1 MISTPASLFKLLSSL
16 FVAIPLA
23 VTCVDCSNNEVQIAQ
38 AIPRINENIRY
49 PQSAAVIDVTSP
61 EYKAIP
67 NDGKDDTA
75 AIQKALSQFPNQG
88 RVIYLPNGV
97 YNISDSL
104 HWANGVPFR
113 SDYKR
118 IVLQGQS
125 RDGVVIQLNDSSPKF
140 QNPDKP
146 RPVISTGFNPDL
158 DPNSK
163 EFKASQVAQRFS
175 NSVRNLTIN
184 IGKNNPGAQGLNFV
198 ANNQGAVRSVK
209 IISSDNQGTTGL
221 ALTHGEVGPLLVED
235 VEIIGFDEGISTNNG
250 INGLSMQN
258 ITVRDQKR
266 AGFYNRGQVVSLE
279 KFNSVNSVPAI
290 INGSNPHTGNDR
302 GSTLTLVNAKLIGRG
317 GASKTPAISSVG
329 FIYARNVVSSG
340 YSNVLSN
347 NTNAKNAAK
356 SVKGNAI
363 DEFASHPILS
373 KFPSPSRS
381 LKLTIKQ
388 FPKLEWDDPK
398 TWVSVEKFG
407 AIASD
412 KKDDT
417 AAFQAAIDSGAT
429 TVVVPK
435 PGIFT
440 INGSLKLRGNVRRFL
455 GTEGVL
461 NGSGEIV
468 ASDGSQPTLIIENFF
483 VAYNSKLKWKNVA
496 NRTIVYRSI
505 LGLDLESQGTGDLF
519 IDDAAMHTIRLLN
532 PAQHIWARQLNPE
545 GSVETAVVN
554 RGAKLWIL
562 GLKTEGSKTKI
573 ETTDN
578 GFTEV
583 LGGLIYATNK
593 QAPSDPLFRIINA
606 SCSFVGVTEAYFDKD
621 TYQIWVE
628 ETRGNETKK
637 LMRREIP
644 DRRTANGQAL
654 VLYTGFKK

>member
-1 MISTPASLFKLLSSL
+1 MISTPASVFKLLSSL

-23 VTCVDCSNNEVQIAQ
+23 VTCVDCSNNQVHKAQ

-67 NDGKDDTA
+67 NDGQDDTA

-104 HWANGVPFR
+104 HWPSGVPYS
-113 SDYKR
+113 SDYR
-118 IVLQGQS
+118 RTVLQGQN
-125 RDGVVIQLNDSSPKF
+125 RDGVVIKLNDSSAKF

-146 RPVISTGFNPDL
+146 RPVISTGFDPDL
-158 DPNSK
+158 DPKSK
-163 EFKASQVAQRFS
+163 EFKSSKVAQRFG
-175 NSVRNLTIN
+175 NSIRNLTIN

-209 IISSDNQGTTGL
+209 IVSSDNQGTTGL

-235 VEIIGFDEGISTNNG
+235 VEIVGFDYGIRTNNG
-250 INGLSMQN
+250 INGISMQN

-266 AGFYNRGQVVSLE
+266 AGFYNTGQVVSLE

-290 INGSNPHTGNDR
+290 INGNNLNTGNDR
-302 GSTLTLVNAKLIGRG
+302 GSTLTLVNANLIGRG

-347 NTNAKNAAK
+347 DAKKTAK
-356 SVKGNAI
+356 SVNGNAI
-363 DEFASHPILS
+363 DEYASEPILS
-373 KFPSPSRS
+373 KFSSPSRS

-407 AIASD
+407 AIAND

-429 TVVVPK
+429 TVVVPNT
-435 PGIFT
+435 GTFT

-455 GTEGVL
+455 GTEAWL

-483 VAYNSKLKWKNVA
+483 VTFKSKLKWKNVA

-505 LGLDLESQGTGDLF
+505 THLNLESKGTGDMF
-519 IDDAAMHTIRLLN
+519 IDDAVMRTIRFLN
-532 PAQHIWARQLNPE
+532 PAQHIWARQFNPE
-545 GSVETAVVN
+545 GSQETNVVN
-554 RGAKLWIL
+554 SGAKLWIL
-562 GLKTEGSKTKI
+562 GFKTEGIKTKI
-573 ETTDN
+573 ETTN
-578 GFTEV
+578 GGFTEL
-583 LGGLIYATNK
+583 LGGLIYASSK
-593 QAPSDPLFRIINA
+593 QDPKDPLFRIINA
-606 SCSFVGVTEAYFDKD
+606 SCSFVGVAEAYFDKD

-628 ETRGNETKK
+628 ETRGNETRN

-644 DRRTANGQAL
+644 GRKIANGQAL